1 VTRRRRDE
9 VGSDA
14 DRRARGNEGLR
25 QHPWPGKR
33 ALTDALGRPA
43 PRDQISI
50 PGKRAL
56 TDGMS
61 RRAQVD
67 GGQAALPVLGQAVQ
81 RKANGAGPAAVD
93 PRLVAAE
100 GTQGPG
106 EPLPHLDV
114 IQRAFGRHDVSGI
127 QAQIG
132 GDAVDACDALGAEAF
147 ATGTRV
153 AFRAAPTLHT
163 TAHEAAHVVQQRAGV
178 SLSGRLGADG
188 DAYER
193 HADAVAEAV
202 VRGET
207 AEGLL
212 DAFARPGAG
221 ASNAAAVQLRRGGAS
236 AARRAAL
243 EVIIT
248 TNDDP
253 ERVER
258 AFGTYWSVTVREEA
272 GASQWDVATL
282 RRIHEQL
289 KRLPE
294 PHVRRVWRKLVRT
307 KDNTGGGWSRSQ
319 RTIFLGEDALGD
331 AAKPKKWVMGIG
343 TLLARAARLGDT
355 TIFVSDPRGFT
366 EGDEVLV
373 APRTPAQEAVRIRE
387 VTDEGYVL
395 EGPLLADHK
404 AATLVGPEGD
414 ASIHK
419 TVWLDHAVRHEL
431 GHAVET
437 ALGGVKGFTAGLAG
451 WWAGTDFDR
460 WAAAMGTPWVTSDGA
475 EVPMED
481 QRDIKRHILARLHAG
496 GERKPIESD
505 LATDHAVVRYLD
517 QAVPVIEAA
526 RPCIAG
532 GENHWAEA
540 QNLKQYGSR
549 TFTMNFHYKQ
559 LQYLNTDAFVSRVS
573 DFALYAPGEFFAET
587 YSVYYEDAGL
597 VPEGQLGKKVPVAA
611 WRDWIT
617 AHVHRPGM
625 PRPGGAGVGR
635 SGGRAEL

>member
-9 VGSDA
+9 VGTDA
-14 DRRARGNEGLR
+14 DRRARSHEGPR

-33 ALTDALGRPA
+33 ALTDGLGRPA
-43 PRDQISI
+43 SPDQIAI

-56 TDGMS
+56 TDGLS
-61 RRAQVD
+61 RRSRVD
-67 GGQAALPVLGQAVQ
+67 GGHSLPVRGQVVQ
-81 RKANGAGPAAVD
+81 RKANGAGAASVD
-93 PRLVAAE
+93 PRQIAAE
-100 GTQGPG
+100 GTQGRG
-106 EPLPHLDV
+106 EALPHLDV

-127 QAQIG
+127 QAQVG
-132 GDAVDACDALGAEAF
+132 GDAVDACDTLGAEAF
-147 ATGTRV
+147 ATGARV

-163 TAHEAAHVVQQRAGV
+163 AAHEAAHVVQQRAGV
-178 SLSGRLGADG
+178 FLSGGLGAEG

-193 HADAVAEAV
+193 HANAVADAV
-202 VRGET
+202 VRGEPV
-207 AEGLL
+207 EGLL

-221 ASNAAAVQLRRGGAS
+221 AANAPAVQLRRGSAS
-236 AARRAAL
+236 PERRAAL

-258 AFGTYWSVTVREEA
+258 AFGTYWSVAVREEA
-272 GASQWDVATL
+272 GASQWDVPTL

-294 PHVRRVWRKLVRT
+294 SHVRRVWRKLVRT
-307 KDNTGGGWSRSQ
+307 KDNAGGGWSRSQ

-343 TLLARAARLGDT
+343 TLLARPARIGDS

-373 APRTPAQEAVRIRE
+373 APRTPAQEVVRIRE
-387 VTDEGYVL
+387 VTDDGYVL
-395 EGPLLADHK
+395 ESPLQADHK

-414 ASIHK
+414 ASVHK

-437 ALGGVKGFTAGLAG
+437 ALGGVQGFTGELAG

-460 WAAAMGTPWVTSDGA
+460 WAAAMGTPWATSAGPDVAA
-475 EVPMED
+475 EDRRE
-481 QRDIKRHILARLHAG
+481 IKRHILSRLHAG
-496 GERKPIESD
+496 GERKPIESN
-505 LATDHAVVRYLD
+505 LASDHAVVRYLD
-517 QAVPVIEAA
+517 QGVPVIEAA
-526 RPCIAG
+526 KPCMAG
-532 GENHWAEA
+532 GENHWSEA

-549 TFTMNFHYKQ
+549 TFTINFHYKQ
-559 LQYLNTDAFVSRVS
+559 LQYLNTDAFASRVS

-587 YSVYYEDAGL
+587 YSVYYEDAGM
-597 VPEGQLGKKVPVAA
+597 VSEGLLGKKVPVAA

-617 AHVHRPGM
+617 THVHRLAM
-625 PRPGGAGVGR
+625 PKPGGAGGGR
-635 SGGRAEL
+635 SAGRAEL